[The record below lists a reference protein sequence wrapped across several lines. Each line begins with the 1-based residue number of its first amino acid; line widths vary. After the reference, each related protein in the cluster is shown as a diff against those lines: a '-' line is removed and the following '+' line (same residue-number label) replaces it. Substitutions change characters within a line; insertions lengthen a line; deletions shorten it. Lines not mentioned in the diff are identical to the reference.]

1 MSGDLRK
8 RQAIDRLVAAAEHI
22 RDCERC
28 RRVYSV
34 AFDIVLEAL
43 REEYRT
49 LYWEYP
55 PPFTVLE
62 HASGNCTDAST
73 SLLEFQITTLP
84 AGAARG

>member
-1 MSGDLRK
+1 MSRDLLK
-8 RQAIDRLVAAAEHI
+8 SQAIDRLVAVAEHI

-28 RRVYSV
+28 RRVYGV

-55 PPFTVLE
+55 PPFRVLE
-62 HASGNCTDAST
+62 QCFRELHGC
-73 SLLEFQITTLP
+73 EHWP
-84 AGAARG
+84 AGI